1 MIDGELL
8 KKVKDFLGFEL
19 VKLESV
25 QINIYEILI
34 GILIIFITALLL
46 KLLRR
51 IFKKVSQKGVMDQGT
66 SNSLFQIIKYFI
78 WVVVF
83 VLILDTIGVKV
94 SIFIASAAALLVGVG
109 LGLQQLFNDIASG
122 IILLIERSL
131 KVNDVVEMENEMV
144 GRVITIG
151 LRTSKIKTRDNITV
165 IVPNS
170 QLVNDRVINWS
181 HAEIHTRFH
190 VDVGVAYGS
199 DIELVT
205 KVLKSCAQAHPNI
218 LATPE
223 PFVRFINF
231 GDSSLDFQLF
241 FWTDEAFSV
250 ENTKSDLRY
259 KIDKAF
265 REHAI
270 QIPFPQRD
278 VYLKSTT

>member
-1 MIDGELL
+1 MIDKELL
-8 KKVKDFLGFEL
+8 QRIKDFLGFEL
-19 VKLESV
+19 VKFESV
-25 QINIYEILI
+25 RINVYEILI

-51 IFKKVSQKGVMDQGT
+51 IFKKLSQKGVLDSGT
-66 SNSLFQIIKYFI
+66 TNSIYQIIKYFI
-78 WVVVF
+78 WVIVF

-122 IILLIERSL
+122 IILLIERTL
-131 KVNDVVEMENEMV
+131 KINDVVEMETEMV
-144 GRVITIG
+144 GRVVTIG
-151 LRTSKIKTRDNITV
+151 LRTSKIKTRDNILV

-181 HAEIHTRFH
+181 HAEALTRFH

-205 KVLKSCAQAHPNI
+205 KVLKSCANEHSNI
-218 LATPE
+218 LSKPE
-223 PFVRFINF
+223 PFVRFTNF

-241 FWTDEAFSV
+241 FWTNEAFIV

-265 REHAI
+265 REQKI

-278 VYLKSTT
+278 VYIKSTT

>member
-1 MIDGELL
+1 MINKELFKKIGDLLHFEIL
-8 KKVKDFLGFEL
+8 KLGSL
-19 VKLESV
+19 QL
-25 QINIYEILI
+25 NLYEILI
-34 GILIIFITALLL
+34 GFVIILITVLVI
-46 KLLRR
+46 KLLQR
-51 IFKKVSQKGVMDQGT
+51 IFKRINQKGILDAGT

-78 WVVVF
+78 WVIVF
-83 VLILDTIGVKV
+83 VLILETIGVKV

-109 LGLQQLFNDIASG
+109 LGLQQLFNDFASG
-122 IILLIERSL
+122 IILLIERTL
-131 KVNDVVEMENEMV
+131 KVNDVVEMETEMV
-144 GRVITIG
+144 GRVISIG

-170 QLVNDRVINWS
+170 QLVSDRVINWS

-199 DIELVT
+199 DINLITE
-205 KVLKSCAQAHPNI
+205 VLKTCAQAHPNI
-218 LATPE
+218 LITPE

-241 FWTDEAFSV
+241 FWTDEVFNV

-265 REHAI
+265 REHHI
-270 QIPFPQRD
+270 KIPFPQRD
-278 VYLKSTT
+278 IYIKSTT

>member
-1 MIDGELL
+1 MDEELL
-8 KKVKDFLGFEL
+8 SSIKSFLNFEII
-19 VKLESV
+19 KLEKV
-25 QINIYEILI
+25 QVNIYEILI
-34 GILIIFITALLL
+34 GILTILITALVLR
-46 KLLRR
+46 LLRR
-51 IFKKVSQKGVMDQGT
+51 IFKKVSQKGVMDVGT
-66 SNSLFQIIKYFI
+66 SNSLYQIIKYFI

-83 VLILDTIGVKV
+83 VLILDTVGVKV

-122 IILLIERSL
+122 IILLIERTL

-144 GRVITIG
+144 GRVVTIG
-151 LRTSKIKTRDNITV
+151 LRTSKINTRDNILV

-181 HAEIHTRFH
+181 HADALTRFH
-190 VDVGVAYGS
+190 VNIGVAYGS
-199 DIELVT
+199 DIDLAT
-205 KVLKSCAQAHPNI
+205 KVLKSCAKEHPNI
-218 LATPE
+218 VSKPE
-223 PFVRFINF
+223 PFVRFTNF

-241 FWTDEAFSV
+241 FWTKEAFAV

-265 REHAI
+265 REHKI